1 MDGLP
6 YIISSYY
13 YLPISISND
22 TLCLPTFSHCA
33 LCFLGQTF
41 HWFLAKMPLFQRE
54 AALSFPASSAF
65 PLWITPDSQKHVGI
79 TISHSFFPFATQRSY
94 LNHTCLAK

>member
-41 HWFLAKMPLFQRE
+41 HWFLAKMPFFQRE
-54 AALSFPASSAF
+54 AALPFLHHQLSLSGSLLTVRSMLELPSLIFSSI
-65 PLWITPDSQKHVGI
+65 LQLKDVT
-79 TISHSFFPFATQRSY
+79 
-94 LNHTCLAK
+94 